1 MAPARISHDPV
12 LRREPATQSRDFQLR
27 TLNSDLCVCGGGLA
41 GTIAAIAAARNG
53 VSVILI
59 QDRPVLGGNASSEVR
74 LWILG
79 ATSHMF
85 NNNRYAREGGLVD
98 EILLENLY
106 RNPEGNPLILD
117 TILLEKVRL
126 EPNIQLFL
134 NTALV
139 GCEKDGDRISSV
151 SAFNSQ
157 SSLKFT
163 IQSQQFIDCTGDGT
177 LSFLAGAPFR
187 IGAEKRD
194 EFNELF
200 APSSEY
206 GHLLGHSIYFYTK
219 DTGKPVKYVAPAY
232 ALKDVEGE
240 IPRFKSFSTKEMGCN
255 LWWIEYGGRL
265 DTIHDTEQIKWE
277 LWKVVYGVW
286 DYFKN
291 SGRFPEAENLTLEWV
306 GTIPGKRESRRFI
319 GPTIMVQQDIVEQR
333 YHSDA
338 VSFGGWSLDLHPADG
353 VFSEVDGCTQ
363 WHSKGVY
370 QIPFSSMVCSEIPNL
385 MYGGRIM
392 SASHVAFASTRVM
405 ATCGANANA
414 LGIAASLCKK
424 QSVDPMELL
433 VKSNMKNFQRE
444 LMRFGQFIPG
454 YKLNDPEDLVRSASK
469 IEGSSFEL
477 SQLPANGPPKVL
489 VRSLAQML
497 PLSQGSVPTFSITAM
512 SVDNTVLTVQLR
524 GSQKPY
530 NYTPEV
536 ILAETKFPLVPGQN
550 DLVIDFKVENPQTQY
565 VFLSFLQNDS
575 VALCTSKTRVSA
587 LMTVEH
593 ECTQSPPSDVGVD
606 EFERWTPVRRPMGH
620 NLALTLDTPLKA
632 WGVENICNGVPRP
645 TKRTNCWVP
654 RADSYGRKILKIGW
668 DIPVKVNKVVVHFDT
683 DYDHALES
691 VLRGHPERT
700 IPFCVKKWR
709 LLDLSGEERELP
721 SKPHFDLPL
730 QLPASTKEH
739 WSLCIFTKPLQVFFL
754 HSPKAEDITVVMVI
768 SHPTSFFSWRHE
780 NANQIPISRVK
791 HLMVPEI
798 LNNTEVISTN
808 AANEARLQSIRI
820 AVTVFDRRHRNERKS
835 ATNLNNLGDQRS
847 MRPWESQQPGNA
859 PITRHERHGLN
870 TPIFRILQPRTEP
883 PCFYDL
889 FNYYLEQFVI
899 KMTTELGAVP
909 AQGKMSGWLFFS
921 IFVISMGSIFW
932 GYDIGI
938 LSTIY
943 VSPGFNKALNHP
955 SSSEKGLI
963 TAIFAAGQ
971 FASFA
976 LIAGPINNKYGRR
989 WAGFGGVCLLCVG
1002 AAIQTGAVHL
1012 AMMVIGRIIAGV
1024 GTGVVSTAVPL
1035 YLSEISPAKHRG
1047 LYVAANQVGIVS
1059 GISMAFWVGYGY
1071 SFWDYGNGIDLEWR
1085 LSTAM
1090 QFVPALLFL
1099 GGVLF
1104 IPESPR
1110 WLVET
1115 DQVEA
1120 ASESLCKLRGLSAIE
1135 IQPELDEIRA
1145 NILWHQENS
1154 ITSARVFIQQKPLWS
1169 RLWRAWSLAFLQQMS
1184 GAAGIRYYLPTN
1196 FIAAGTSEE
1205 LSLLASGIDGTVQ
1218 VVCTVAAMFFIDKLG
1233 RRHSLGIGAIIMAF
1247 CLMINGALQ
1256 TAYPGQNNQS
1266 ANYVNIFFIFFF
1278 TVGYSMGFGPC
1289 AWIYASEIFP
1299 ANCRSKGLAI
1309 SSSGSS
1315 LGSIIVG
1322 QVWPVAV
1329 SRIGP
1334 RVYFIFMAF
1343 NVFAAILVYA
1353 CYPETKN
1360 KTLEE
1365 LDSHFGSL
1373 NVHSEEDATPKQML
1387 GAEEERV
1394 EVRDK
1399 SV

>member
-27 TLNSDLCVCGGGLA
+27 TLNSDLCVCGGGFA

-98 EILLENLY
+98 EILLGNLY

-126 EPNIQLFL
+126 ESNIQLFL

-139 GCEKDGDRISSV
+139 GCDKDGDRISSV

-157 SSLKFT
+157 SSLKYT

-444 LMRFGQFIPG
+444 LMRFGQYIPG
-454 YKLNDPEDLVRSASK
+454 YKLNDSEDLVRSATK

-477 SQLPANGPPKVL
+477 SQLPADGPPKVL

-497 PLSQGSVPTFSITAM
+497 PLSRGPVPTFSVAAM
-512 SVDNTVLTVQLR
+512 SVENTVLTVQLR

-536 ILAETKFPLVPGQN
+536 ILAETKFSLVPGQN
-550 DLVIDFKVENPQTQY
+550 DLVIDFKVENPQIQY

-620 NLALTLDTPLKA
+620 NLALTLDPPVKA
-632 WGVENICNGVPRP
+632 WGVENISNGVPRP

-654 RADSYGRKILKIGW
+654 RSDSSGRKILKIGW
-668 DIPVKVNKVVVHFDT
+668 DNPVKVNKVVVHFDT

-709 LLDLSGEERELP
+709 LLDLSGGERELY
-721 SKPHFDLPL
+721 
-730 QLPASTKEH
+730 
-739 WSLCIFTKPLQVFFL
+739 V
-754 HSPKAEDITVVMVI
+754 EDENHLSRREVVLETSRTV
-768 SHPTSFFSWRHE
+768 
-780 NANQIPISRVK
+780 K
-791 HLMVPEI
+791 
-798 LNNTEVISTN
+798 
-808 AANEARLQSIRI
+808 
-820 AVTVFDRRHRNERKS
+820 
-835 ATNLNNLGDQRS
+835 
-847 MRPWESQQPGNA
+847 
-859 PITRHERHGLN
+859 
-870 TPIFRILQPRTEP
+870 
-883 PCFYDL
+883 
-889 FNYYLEQFVI
+889 
-899 KMTTELGAVP
+899 ELGIEVLELN
-909 AQGKMSGWLFFS
+909 G
-921 IFVISMGSIFW
+921 
-932 GYDIGI
+932 DE
-938 LSTIY
+938 
-943 VSPGFNKALNHP
+943 KA
-955 SSSEKGLI
+955 
-963 TAIFAAGQ
+963 
-971 FASFA
+971 
-976 LIAGPINNKYGRR
+976 
-989 WAGFGGVCLLCVG
+989 FGG
-1002 AAIQTGAVHL
+1002 
-1012 AMMVIGRIIAGV
+1012 
-1024 GTGVVSTAVPL
+1024 
-1035 YLSEISPAKHRG
+1035 
-1047 LYVAANQVGIVS
+1047 
-1059 GISMAFWVGYGY
+1059 
-1071 SFWDYGNGIDLEWR
+1071 
-1085 LSTAM
+1085 
-1090 QFVPALLFL
+1090 
-1099 GGVLF
+1099 
-1104 IPESPR
+1104 
-1110 WLVET
+1110 
-1115 DQVEA
+1115 
-1120 ASESLCKLRGLSAIE
+1120 
-1135 IQPELDEIRA
+1135 
-1145 NILWHQENS
+1145 
-1154 ITSARVFIQQKPLWS
+1154 
-1169 RLWRAWSLAFLQQMS
+1169 
-1184 GAAGIRYYLPTN
+1184 
-1196 FIAAGTSEE
+1196 
-1205 LSLLASGIDGTVQ
+1205 
-1218 VVCTVAAMFFIDKLG
+1218 
-1233 RRHSLGIGAIIMAF
+1233 
-1247 CLMINGALQ
+1247 
-1256 TAYPGQNNQS
+1256 
-1266 ANYVNIFFIFFF
+1266 IFE
-1278 TVGYSMGFGPC
+1278 V
-1289 AWIYASEIFP
+1289 
-1299 ANCRSKGLAI
+1299 
-1309 SSSGSS
+1309 
-1315 LGSIIVG
+1315 
-1322 QVWPVAV
+1322 
-1329 SRIGP
+1329 
-1334 RVYFIFMAF
+1334 RVY
-1343 NVFAAILVYA
+1343 
-1353 CYPETKN
+1353 E
-1360 KTLEE
+1360 
-1365 LDSHFGSL
+1365 
-1373 NVHSEEDATPKQML
+1373 
-1387 GAEEERV
+1387 
-1394 EVRDK
+1394 
-1399 SV
+1399 